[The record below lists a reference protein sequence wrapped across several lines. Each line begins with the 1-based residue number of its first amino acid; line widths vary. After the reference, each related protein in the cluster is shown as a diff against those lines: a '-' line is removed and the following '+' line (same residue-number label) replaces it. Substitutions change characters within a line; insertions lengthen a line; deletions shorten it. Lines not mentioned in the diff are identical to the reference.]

1 MIGEAVLRAGALIAA
16 ANRRL
21 GNWVAWLALA
31 MMLLQVALVVLR
43 SVFSIGSI
51 WLTEL
56 IVFANAIMIA
66 AAIASTWAVDGHTRI
81 DVLRE
86 RQSPLARRRT
96 DRWCTALL
104 LLPAAAWLIWVS
116 LPYAISAWQ
125 TLEGSR
131 NVGGLPGFFI
141 IKSLPLVIGVLLL
154 LQAFAVLLGAR
165 TLAREDD
172 EKGGV
177 QKARGEAP

>member
-1 MIGEAVLRAGALIAA
+1 MRVGVSIAA

-21 GNWVAWLALA
+21 GNWVAWLVLA
-31 MMLLQVALVVLR
+31 MMLLQVALVVSR

-66 AAIASTWAVDGHTRI
+66 AAIASTWSVDGHTRI
-81 DVLRE
+81 DLLRE

-96 DRWCTALL
+96 DRWCTALF
-104 LLPAAAWLIWVS
+104 LLPAATLLLWVS

-131 NVGGLPGFFI
+131 NVGGLPGFFV
-141 IKSLPLVIGVLLL
+141 IKSLPLLIALLLL
-154 LQAFAVLLGAR
+154 LQGLAVLMGAGM
-165 TLAREDD
+165 LAREVPAESEAKTQA
-172 EKGGV
+172 EKPGGET
-177 QKARGEAP
+177 A